1 MQQSSDIATE
11 AADETTTVV
20 DTNVTET
27 LASDTNNDSNS
38 NENINSTDRVTE
50 RVDRGTDNVEG
61 LEDTTGLTGQ
71 AERSAGNGLLSTPH
85 RILRAIS
92 GITGRSISYNSQGN
106 EEREAIA
113 AED

>member
-1 MQQSSDIATE
+1 MQQASDIATE

-50 RVDRGTDNVEG
+50 SVDRGTDNVEG
-61 LEDTTGLTGQ
+61 QEDTTRLTVQ
-71 AERSAGNGLLSTPH
+71 AEQTAGNGLNLSTPR
-85 RILRAIS
+85 RILRAYS
-92 GITGRSISYNSQGN
+92 GITGRSISYNGQGN
-106 EEREAIA
+106 EECTMVITL
-113 AED
+113 